1 MRPED
6 DLGAKIHKREDY
18 EKAHQFSSNNR
29 RQIYLSDSCGCFF
42 CLATFS
48 PEEIQ
53 HWTDENEL
61 GVGQTAR
68 CPQCGNDSVLSS
80 AAGFPLTNDFL
91 TQMQSHFFGE
101 TLKHDGNVVMAGW
114 ARILG
119 GIFVLLLAT
128 VLSATSVG
136 LLWGLTK
143 ERSVLLAV
151 LALITVYCAA
161 KALEWGIRMILNKPS
176 PEGGLLTSGT
186 LRISGYVT
194 LAFPF
199 FGIFSGGFNKPFPSI
214 LAPIG
219 IAIFYC
225 VLGFSL
231 LSLAKARSRKKSPPS
246 SQQ

>member
-1 MRPED
+1 MEPGD
-6 DLGAKIHKREDY
+6 NFVAHSHTREDY

-29 RQIYLSDSCGCFF
+29 RQIYLSDSCGCFC
-42 CLATFS
+42 CLAIFS
-48 PEEIQ
+48 PEEIYK
-53 HWTDENEL
+53 WVDENEQ
-61 GVGQTAR
+61 GIGQTACCPR
-68 CPQCGNDSVLSS
+68 CRVDSVLGSS
-80 AAGFPLTNDFL
+80 AGFPLTDEFL
-91 TQMQSHFFGE
+91 GQMQSHFFGE

-143 ERSVLLAV
+143 ERSVMLAV
-151 LALITVYCAA
+151 LVLITVYCAA

-176 PEGGLLTSGT
+176 PEGGLLSSGT
-186 LRISGYVT
+186 LRVSGYVT

-225 VLGFSL
+225 MLGFSL

-246 SQQ
+246 SPK